1 MGNTKSEPTSKSDD
15 FLTPEQWAALLLN
28 TKKAGVRIL
37 TGTKAH
43 RVEKGPLAGSITGLC
58 LYIEQGCFYTE
69 GCAPKDYGKPSN
81 EISLKICG
89 LPLVNIDSK
98 GSAFYS
104 SNGNFTG
111 AVGEK
116 VITSVW

>member
-1 MGNTKSEPTSKSDD
+1 MGNTESKPTSTSDD
-15 FLTPEQWAALLLN
+15 FLTPEQWATFLVN
-28 TKKAGVRIL
+28 TKRAGVRIL
-37 TGTKAH
+37 KGTQAYK
-43 RVEKGPLAGSITGLC
+43 VEEGSLAGSITGLC

-69 GCAPKDYGKPSN
+69 GCAPKDYGKPSH

-111 AVGEK
+111 VAGEK